1 MRQWAWVLVLAALLG
16 ATAVCQEAPPEAG
29 PEYQMEMRMR
39 ELKLQEHEAKLEF
52 QRRME
57 ELELRAR
64 EQQLD
69 RENKREGGGLA
80 VLLLGCLI
88 VRILVAVWIY
98 QDMRQRNAGSGMW
111 IILGLLG
118 GLLAALV
125 YAIVR
130 LGDTNKEKT
139 ATA

>member
-1 MRQWAWVLVLAALLG
+1 MGRWAWILVLAALLEP
-16 ATAVCQEAPPEAG
+16 AAVSQDVPPETD
-29 PEYQMEMRMR
+29 PNYQMEMRMR

-57 ELELRAR
+57 ELELRAK
-64 EQQLD
+64 EQQLE
-69 RENKREGGGLA
+69 RENRPEGGGLA
-80 VLLLGCLI
+80 ILLLGCL
-88 VRILVAVWIY
+88 VVHILVAVWIY
-98 QDMRQRNAGSGMW
+98 QDSRQRGVGSGIW

-130 LGDTNKEKT
+130 LGDISREKVV
-139 ATA
+139 AA

>member
-1 MRQWAWVLVLAALLG
+1 M
-16 ATAVCQEAPPEAG
+16 CQEAPP
-29 PEYQMEMRMR
+29 PENPGYQMEMRAR
-39 ELKLQEHEAKLEF
+39 ELKLQEHEAKVDF
-52 QRRME
+52 QRRMG

-69 RENKREGGGLA
+69 RENEPEGGGLA

-98 QDMRQRNAGSGMW
+98 QDIRQRGAGSGIW
-111 IILGLLG
+111 IVLGLLG
-118 GLLAALV
+118 GLLGALV
-125 YAIVR
+125 YAVVR
-130 LGDTNKEKT
+130 LGDTRKETT